1 MSTDIIPET
10 KEPPQD
16 APVPEPTM
24 RQLIETF
31 RLLVD
36 EASRAQYQIAV
47 PIRTAATMLG
57 FKDTSSARKL
67 IHSQGIRTRKAPG
80 SKTELVSVQ
89 SLREYMGDLPRKRG
103 SR

>member
-1 MSTDIIPET
+1 
-10 KEPPQD
+10 
-16 APVPEPTM
+16 M
-24 RQLIETF
+24 RD
-31 RLLVD
+31 LVD
-36 EASRAQYQIAV
+36 AIRELTAEASRAQYQIAV
-47 PIRTAATMLG
+47 PIKTAATMLG